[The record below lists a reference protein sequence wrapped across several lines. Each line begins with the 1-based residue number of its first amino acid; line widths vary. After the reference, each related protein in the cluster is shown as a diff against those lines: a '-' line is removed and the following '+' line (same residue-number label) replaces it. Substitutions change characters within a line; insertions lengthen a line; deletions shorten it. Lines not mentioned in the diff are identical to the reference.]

1 MTSIYCNINSYTLKH
16 KIYLIDDD
24 VTIREIGS
32 SITSELDEKL
42 LFFSQRHNVN
52 NIKLEGV
59 GATGLAE
66 QVYSLN
72 NVKYNNNN
80 LIVEV
85 L

>member
-24 VTIREIGS
+24 VAIREIGS
-32 SITSELDEKL
+32 SATSELDEKL

>member
-24 VTIREIGS
+24 VAIREIGS
-32 SITSELDEKL
+32 SVTTDLDEIL
-42 LFFSQRHNVN
+42 LFLSQRYNVD
-52 NIKLEGV
+52 NIKLQGI
-59 GATGLAE
+59 GANVLAE
-66 QVYSLN
+66 QIYSLN

-85 L
+85 I

>member
-1 MTSIYCNINSYTLKH
+1 MTSIYCNINNYTLDH

-24 VTIREIGS
+24 IAMREVGS

-42 LFFSQRHNVN
+42 LFLSQRYNVD
-52 NIKLEGV
+52 NIKLQGV

-72 NVKYNNNN
+72 SVKYNNNN
-80 LIVEV
+80 LTVEV
-85 L
+85 I

>member
-1 MTSIYCNINSYTLKH
+1 MTSIYCNINSYTLDH

-24 VTIREIGS
+24 VAMREVGS

-42 LFFSQRHNVN
+42 LFLSQRYNVD
-52 NIKLEGV
+52 NIKLQGI

-66 QVYSLN
+66 QIYSLN

-80 LIVEV
+80 LTVEV
-85 L
+85 I

>member
-24 VTIREIGS
+24 VAICEIGS
-32 SITSELDEKL
+32 SVTSELDEKL

-85 L
+85 I

>member
-24 VTIREIGS
+24 VAIREVGS
-32 SITSELDEKL
+32 SVTSELDEKL
-42 LFFSQRHNVN
+42 LFFSQRHHVN

-59 GATGLAE
+59 GASGLAE

-80 LIVEV
+80 LTVEV